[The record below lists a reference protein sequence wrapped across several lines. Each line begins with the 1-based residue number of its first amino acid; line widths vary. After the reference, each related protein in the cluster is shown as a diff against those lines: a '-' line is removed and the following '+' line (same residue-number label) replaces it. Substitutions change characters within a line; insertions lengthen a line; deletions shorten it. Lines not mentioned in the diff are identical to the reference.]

1 MQPGR
6 NDPCPCGS
14 GKKYKKCCGAIPASV
29 VTEIPALRARAKAA
43 FESGD
48 LNHAISHGLQVLRA
62 APADFEAHHVL
73 GLSYLRLGRIE
84 EAAEHLEQA
93 ARLDPRNPFVLS
105 NLALAY
111 QRLGRLDDAERR
123 AREALALDPTLAD
136 AHNNLA
142 QALSARGQDDAAVA
156 SYRRAIALAPGNALF
171 HFNLGVALQ
180 PLQADIREV
189 EACYRQ
195 ALALDPR
202 FAPAMSNLGL
212 LCLREQRLD
221 EAFGLLTR
229 AQAASPDDP
238 QIMTSLGLVLQKRK
252 QYEEAMGWFRRAIE
266 IADYLPA
273 YSSLAVV
280 LENTGEIDAAIDMYR
295 RILARDADYPRIMV
309 NLFRAF
315 IQYAR
320 YEEGYRFFISTSVK
334 RQLSPSE
341 WSAVLGLLQQACD
354 HARIP
359 DVWPI
364 LQRALDA
371 GALAQDDL
379 KSLLL
384 PLNYDDSLP
393 ETEIMRCHAAWGEL
407 AARAAGFVDA
417 PRLAPAIGG
426 RLRVGYLSPDFGNH
440 PVGFFIRNIIAHH
453 DRAGFEVFCYSN
465 RNIRDAVT
473 EEIARSSDHFITVWD
488 LEDAE
493 LAQRIRADGIQ
504 VLVDLT
510 GHTAHM
516 RLYALTR
523 RPAPVQIM
531 YLGYPNT
538 SGAGFIDYWIT
549 DPYAHAENDSLHTER
564 LLRLP
569 ECFLCFGGFEEQAPG
584 ATPPAARTGHV
595 TFGSFNNLAKLSPTT
610 LRLWAGVLQAVPGAR
625 LLLKTKGLESEAAR
639 ANVVAAFRAHGVGRD
654 RLELRGPVV
663 DRHAHLV
670 QYRDDVDIALDPAPY
685 NGSTT
690 TCEALW
696 MGVPVVTLV
705 GPAHRQRVSYSI
717 LKNIGIEDTIAHTG
731 EQYVAIAAG
740 LARDLGALA
749 RLRTRVAAAV
759 RASILCDPPRFTR
772 QFEDVLRSALDNR
785 QAEAVPGP

>member
-14 GKKYKKCCGAIPASV
+14 GRKYKKCCGAVPASV

-48 LNHAISHGLQVLRA
+48 LNHAVSYGLQVLRA
-62 APADFEAHHVL
+62 APADFEARHVL

-84 EAAEHLEQA
+84 EAAEQLEQA
-93 ARLDPRNPFVLS
+93 TRLDPKNPFVLS

-142 QALSARGQDDAAVA
+142 QILSAKGQGEAAVA

-180 PLQADIREV
+180 PLPTDIHEV
-189 EACYRQ
+189 ETCYRQ

-212 LCLREQRLD
+212 LYLREQRLD
-221 EAFGLLTR
+221 EAWGLLTR

-280 LENTGEIDAAIDMYR
+280 LENTGEIDAAIDTYR
-295 RILARDADYPRIMV
+295 RILARDADHPRIMV

-334 RQLSPSE
+334 RHLSPSE
-341 WSAVLGLLQQACD
+341 WSAVIGLLQQACD

-359 DVWPI
+359 EVWPI
-364 LQRALDA
+364 LFSALDA
-371 GALAQDDL
+371 GALKKADFN
-379 KSLLL
+379 SLLL
-384 PLNYDDSLP
+384 PLNYDDSLS
-393 ETEIMRCHAAWGEL
+393 EAEIMRCHAAWGEL
-407 AARAAGFVDA
+407 AARDAGFVGA
-417 PRLAPAIGG
+417 PRLAAANGG

-465 RNIRDAVT
+465 RNIRDGVT
-473 EEIARSSDHFITVWD
+473 EAIARSSDRFITVRD

-504 VLVDLT
+504 VLVDLA
-510 GHTAHM
+510 GHTVHS
-516 RLYALTR
+516 RLEVLAR

-538 SGAGFIDYWIT
+538 SGAEFIDYWIT
-549 DPYAHAENDSLHTER
+549 DPYAHAESDNLHTER

-569 ECFLCFGGFEEQAPG
+569 ECFLCFGGFEEQTPG
-584 ATPPAARTGHV
+584 ATPPATRHGHA

-610 LRLWAGVLQAVPGAR
+610 VRLWAKVLQAVPGAR
-625 LLLKTKGLESEAAR
+625 LLLKAKGLESEAACE
-639 ANVVAAFRAHGVGRD
+639 NVVTAFRAHGVGRD

-663 DRHAHLV
+663 DRHAHLI
-670 QYRDDVDIALDPAPY
+670 QYRDEVDIALDPASY
-685 NGSTT
+685 NGTTT

-717 LKNIGIEDTIAHTG
+717 LKNIGIEDTVAYTE
-731 EQYVAIAAG
+731 EQYVSIAAG
-740 LARDLGALA
+740 LARDLDVLA
-749 RLRTRVAAAV
+749 RLRERVAAAV

-772 QFEDVLRSALDNR
+772 QFEDALRSALDNR
-785 QAEAVPGP
+785 RAEAVPGP